1 MEREAFFCARESR
14 VNPAEDK
21 GNGVLGL
28 FEDPDGNEI
37 CLWEDSRKVGSF
49 KSAVRSATTN

>member
-1 MEREAFFCARESR
+1 MCAGVS

-21 GNGVLGL
+21 GNGVPGS

-37 CLWEDSRKVGSF
+37 CLCEDSRKVSSF